1 MHGGVPLLFFYSAH
15 DDRTCL
21 HNYTNNAGCKVSLK
35 RVDQNPDPVSSR
47 ELGKF
52 GQNGLSFLGPV
63 VFVYQC
69 R

>member
-1 MHGGVPLLFFYSAH
+1 MHGGVPLLFFYSAP

-21 HNYTNNAGCKVSLK
+21 HNYTNDAGRKVSLK

-47 ELGKF
+47 ELGEF